1 MMRFSIFCLLILFGA
16 VSALR
21 AQTSIRASDGKQIYL
36 PSRVTSQ
43 AGEGVPIGS
52 VIMLVHKNGKEY
64 LADSTQVALFEQDV
78 NIYPG
83 SIFNQS
89 IADMAMKRINT
100 DARVKSAEYELYGSN
115 LTSPVIMVINIQM
128 LAPGERKEYAGKSG
142 MIVSGRV
149 RDFPLLYENK
159 NAELTLILNGGVGL
173 YNEDN
178 AFFSQ
183 GAAFTEGNSIADDP
197 AGKGVRF
204 WGEAYLEPGIAGII
218 KLGGSNIYAYGA
230 MSGLFSGRNTSDIYS
245 GGVDIYAD
253 FERLYAGVL
262 FTGLGSKKSTSLSAS
277 YGRQFYQLNDG
288 FLISKFSGSA
298 NAGPRA
304 SVYLN
309 SRTTFEKTGL
319 VKFAAKRWSGQVF
332 YLEPEELFK
341 EKAKQTN
348 IAYAGAYAGYN
359 DNKHWDVG
367 IAYINRVGGKGN
379 YATPD
384 GSIQKKGLNIINPK
398 LWISDIG
405 GTGIFFKSE
414 YAYEFNKE
422 RTMSANGWYVG
433 GGVNLTKVRTRPM
446 FYYRYAFMQGD
457 NPDTKMYT
465 RYDPILTGGLGNW
478 VQGINMRKVI
488 GNGNI
493 ISHRL
498 EAKVYPLPSL
508 EVSLDYFHLRS
519 DTYLNLGGLP
529 PLSNLKSRH
538 LGDEV
543 TLEAQYF
550 INQHFMVLGLA
561 SLAVPGR
568 GIKDALSE
576 EARNWTSVQLALFM
590 FF

>member
-1 MMRFSIFCLLILFGA
+1 MRFFVLFLLALFCTGT
-16 VSALR
+16 ALR
-21 AQTSIRASDGKQIYL
+21 AQTSIRTSDGGLMYL
-36 PSRVTSQ
+36 PARVTSQ
-43 AGEGVPIGS
+43 SGEGLPIGS
-52 VIMLVHKNGKEY
+52 VIMLVQKDGKEY
-64 LADSTQVALFEQDV
+64 LADSTQVALFEKDV

-83 SIFNQS
+83 TIFNQS
-89 IADMAMKRINT
+89 IADMAMRRIT
-100 DARVKSAEYELYGSN
+100 SDARVKSAGYDLYGTN
-115 LTSPVIMVINIQM
+115 LTSPVIMVINIRM

-142 MIVSGRV
+142 MVVSGKV
-149 RDFPLLYENK
+149 RDFPLLYQNK
-159 NAELTLILNGGVGL
+159 KAELTLIFNGGVGL

-218 KLGGSNIYAYGA
+218 QLGNSNIYAYGA

-245 GGVDIYAD
+245 KGADIYAD

-262 FTGLGSKKSTSLSAS
+262 FTGLGSKKSASLSAS
-277 YGRQFYQLNDG
+277 YGRQFFQLNDG
-288 FLISKFSGSA
+288 FLISKFSGSS

-319 VKFAAKRWSGQVF
+319 VKFTTKRWSGQAF

-341 EKAKQTN
+341 EKTKQTN
-348 IAYAGAYAGYN
+348 IAYAGAYGGYN
-359 DNKHWDVG
+359 DNKHWDFGV
-367 IAYINRVGGKGN
+367 AYINRVGGKGN

-384 GSIQKKGLNIINPK
+384 GTIAKKGLSIINPK
-398 LWISDIG
+398 LWINDIG
-405 GTGIFFKSE
+405 GTGAFFKSE
-414 YAYEFNKE
+414 YAYEFNKD

-457 NPDTKMYT
+457 NPDSKMYT
-465 RYDPILTGGLGNW
+465 RFDPILTGGLGNW
-478 VQGINMRKVI
+478 VQGLNMRKVM

-498 EAKVYPLPSL
+498 QAKVYPLPSL
-508 EVSLDYFHLRS
+508 EVSFDYFHLRS

-529 PLSNLKSRH
+529 PLSNLKSKH
-538 LGDEV
+538 LGDEM

-550 INQHFMVLGLA
+550 LNPHFMVLGLA
-561 SLAVPGR
+561 SLAIPGR
-568 GIKDALSE
+568 GIKDALPE
-576 EARNWTSVQLALFM
+576 GAKNWTSVQLALFM

>member
-1 MMRFSIFCLLILFGA
+1 MMRLFFIFLFVLLGTFFT
-16 VSALR
+16 SK
-21 AQTSIRASDGKQIYL
+21 AQTSIRTPDGKPVYL
-36 PSRVTSQ
+36 PFRVTSQ
-43 AGEGVPIGS
+43 AGEGLPISS
-52 VIMLVHKNGKEY
+52 VIMLVHKDGKEY
-64 LADSTQVALFEQDV
+64 LADSIQIALFEQDV

-89 IADMAMKRINT
+89 IADMAIKRINT
-100 DARVKSAEYELYGSN
+100 DARVKNANYELYGSN
-115 LTSPVIMVINIQM
+115 LTSPVIMVINIYM
-128 LAPGERKEYAGKSG
+128 LASGERKEYAGKSG
-142 MIVSGRV
+142 IVVSGKV
-149 RDFPLLYENK
+149 KDFPLLYENK
-159 NAELTLILNGGVGL
+159 NAELTVIFNGGAGL

-178 AFFSQ
+178 AFFAQ
-183 GAAFTEGNSIADDP
+183 GAAFTEGNSIANDP

-218 KLGGSNIYAYGA
+218 RLGNSNIYAYGA
-230 MSGLFSGRNTSDIYS
+230 MSGLFSGRNTSDIFS
-245 GGVDIYAD
+245 KGGDIYAD

-262 FTGLGSKKSTSLSAS
+262 FTGLGRKKNTSLSAS

-288 FLISKFSGSA
+288 FLISKFSGSS

-319 VKFAAKRWSGQVF
+319 VKFAGKRWSGQAF

-341 EKAKQTN
+341 EKNKQTN

-367 IAYINRVGGKGN
+367 LAYINRVGGKGS
-379 YATPD
+379 YVTPD
-384 GSIQKKGLNIINPK
+384 GNIPKKGLNIINPK
-398 LWISDIG
+398 LWINDIG

-414 YAYEFNKE
+414 YAYEFNKD
-422 RTMSANGWYVG
+422 RNMSANGWYVG
-433 GGVNLTKVRTRPM
+433 GGINLTKVRTRPM

-498 EAKVYPLPSL
+498 QAKVYPLPSL
-508 EVSLDYFHLRS
+508 EVSLDYFYLRS
-519 DTYLNLGGLP
+519 DTYLNLGSLP
-529 PLSNLKSRH
+529 PLSNLKSKH

-550 INQHFMVLGLA
+550 INQHFMLLGLA

-568 GIKDALSE
+568 GIKDALPE
-576 EARNWTSVQLALFM
+576 GTKNWTSIQLAVFM